1 MQKCKNLK
9 NILESSKL
17 KRGDALE
24 DSAIIIENN

>member
-1 MQKCKNLK
+1 MQKCKHWK
-9 NILESSKL
+9 NILESSEL